1 MYLFSTVLNF
11 IMLNSLLKSEC
22 VVEQQSGTPPSSS
35 SSSLSLSLS
44 LFTDILLDIVHTMNF
59 HNVSVNYIIDYICGT
74 VSFLVSDHSVFG
86 KLVMF

>member
-1 MYLFSTVLNF
+1 
-11 IMLNSLLKSEC
+11 LLKSEC

-35 SSSLSLSLS
+35 SLSLS

-74 VSFLVSDHSVFG
+74 VSFLVSDHSVFC